1 MQTDKIL
8 KVFITHQDNLQA
20 TLDKVSYA
28 FVKDYIVV
36 AGGYATDS
44 YEGSVIKLNCD
55 DSYCGLPDKITSL
68 FKFISENPAFDS
80 YTHFHKL
87 DEDMTLI
94 KEIDFELTDY
104 MGMVAGKHTINRNH
118 HIGRCEGHYW
128 NDKPYEGEISDWC
141 EGGLSYIVSRKAI
154 ECIAQ
159 ADGKQYPL
167 EDVMVANILENNGIY
182 PKFTNMNQYYK
193 PNQWYN
199 PIRTYQDFKGKEWR
213 EDGIPKW
220 IFRTGPMSEDALP
233 NVMKLIYY
241 DMMEKNPGYQLF
253 YFSDADCENYIRD
266 YYGEEYLAT
275 YNSLVPTAYKA
286 DFWRYLIL
294 RRHGGCYNDFSQV
307 ILVPFDEIIENMD
320 RVFAVDTPEA
330 PNALYNAF
338 MCSKAGDAIVKR
350 AIELSKHNIDNKLY
364 GFNTLDVTGPR
375 VLGRA
380 FCEIVYNNP
389 KSPIYI
395 GVSGKTKT
403 LDNIEMM
410 GMFIVDKRKKPLI
423 VKKLNNH
430 FSIIYHNRN
439 MPHYGQ
445 LWHERKV
452 FK

>member
-1 MQTDKIL
+1 MQTNKIL

-20 TLDKVSYA
+20 TLDKVSTS
-28 FVKDYIVV
+28 FTDYVVV
-36 AGGYATDS
+36 AGRYTFDS
-44 YEGSVIKLNCD
+44 FEGNVIKLACD
-55 DSYCGLPDKITSL
+55 DSYCGLPDKIVSA
-68 FKFISENPAFDS
+68 FKFISENSAFDS

-104 MGMVAGKHTINRNH
+104 MGMIAGKHTINRNH

-159 ADGKQYPL
+159 ADGTKYPL

-182 PKFTNMNQYYK
+182 PKFVNINQYYK

-199 PIRTYQDFKGKEWR
+199 PVRTYQDFKGKEWR

-220 IFRTGPMSEDALP
+220 IFKTGPALP
-233 NVMKLIYY
+233 TVMQHVYA
-241 DMMEKNPGYQLF
+241 DMAEKNPGYQLF
-253 YFSDADCENYIRD
+253 YFSDKDCEDYIRD
-266 YYGEEYLAT
+266 YWGEEYVTL
-275 YNSLVPTAYKA
+275 YNTLIPTAYKA

-294 RRHGGCYNDFSQV
+294 HRHGGCYGDFSQV
-307 ILVPFDEIIENMD
+307 MLVTFDSLIEGMD
-320 RVFAVDTPEA
+320 QVFVVDTPESSD
-330 PNALYNAF
+330 ALYNAF
-338 MCSKAGDAIVKR
+338 MCVKPGNRIVQR
-350 AIELSKHNIDNKLY
+350 AIDMCVHNIKTKNY
-364 GFNTLDVTGPR
+364 GYNTLDVTGPR

-380 FCEIVYNNP
+380 YCEVMYKGAKVNIPIGTKDKTRILNNFQMH
-389 KSPIYI
+389 SH
-395 GVSGKTKT
+395 
-403 LDNIEMM
+403 
-410 GMFIVDKRKKPLI
+410 FIVDEKENKLI
-423 VKKLNNH
+423 VKKLGNH
-430 FSIIYHNRN
+430 FGIVYGGRA
-439 MPHYGQ
+439 HYGQ